1 MTEVK
6 TPGPADSLGAIWD
19 CVSAFWNTPTS
30 NAPTKRWRVGLGL
43 VTAAFHLSWVLSAP
57 LISGDGVIAHTP
69 WGRIASV
76 PKGETWWL
84 PMAIAALGM
93 AAAITLTTGRLLRIS
108 APVLAMCTLS
118 LLSYQPHARNAGD
131 LLIGSWAVLTAIY
144 SVAWPTLP
152 WRYRA
157 ERTEISPWLRR
168 MVLCQL
174 SIIYLASA
182 AHKLAARDWRDGAAV
197 GFALRYA
204 DNLWLGA
211 SSFVLD
217 RPWLNAVASWGTIA
231 LEVGI
236 VVLLWRPKLQKFGV
250 VAAIALHMG
259 IAVVFDVGLFS
270 PAMLIGLVVVPD
282 SPRWW
287 RRDARLPT
295 APG

>member
-197 GFALRYA
+197 
-204 DNLWLGA
+204 
-211 SSFVLD
+211 
-217 RPWLNAVASWGTIA
+217 
-231 LEVGI
+231 EVGI
-236 VVLLWRPKLQKFGV
+236 VVLLWRPKLQRFGV

-270 PAMLIGLVVVPD
+270 PAMLIGLVVVSD

-287 RRDARLPT
+287 RRDARLPIV
-295 APG
+295 PG